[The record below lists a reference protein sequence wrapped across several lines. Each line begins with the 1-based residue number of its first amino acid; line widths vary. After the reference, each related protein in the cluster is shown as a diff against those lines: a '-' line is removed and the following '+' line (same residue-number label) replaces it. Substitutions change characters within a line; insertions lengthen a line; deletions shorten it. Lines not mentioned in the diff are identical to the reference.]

1 MKIRTNKLF
10 TLLILSFVTIIMAFG
25 SITNVNAASST
36 IFNGEWPLGKT
47 EDVKDGLQVG
57 TYMSLNGENSF
68 FSTRDTFMKAHSDL
82 DVTSNPSSV
91 DQIAHM
97 KNTTGDDKDV
107 TVDYS
112 LPAQSSK
119 ATSTDKQ
126 LAVYNGSELKAP
138 EGMTIK
144 YSFNKSAYGDWD
156 ATKANQLTSI
166 QVKGTLKAGSEFKIT
181 MPLKLQLEN
190 FDIEQAY
197 FPASVLEITYDIEAG
212 ASGMGYLQVHLTK
225 PIKSDYK
232 TSSQHYLGVLKKN
245 ADGAYIK
252 APEKIQK
259 LLPVQNSAN
268 EIYYDNFDV
277 YDYFNG
283 KMPNESNLY
292 YGGRFYINLKNI
304 QDSIRNDGYS
314 TLVDLND
321 TSKLQEFYFSGY
333 VTVNSTP
340 KIEND
345 ALKPGQLHVSLREV
359 VNTKDYTLPLNSK
372 WDNTKDVT
380 VYDHLEKTV
389 AVNSKD
395 VKITGKVDTSKAGQ
409 YKVKYTYLPDNVS
422 NTQVVTVLPGPHT
435 DKPSNNKPSKK
446 VTVVTKKLPKTG
458 EKDTSLMAI
467 SGLVL
472 LSGLTAAYVLNRK
485 RA

>member
-10 TLLILSFVTIIMAFG
+10 TLLMLSFVTIIMVFG

-36 IFNGEWPLGKT
+36 IFNGDWPVGKA
-47 EDVKDGLQVG
+47 EDNQNGIEVG
-57 TYMSLNGENSF
+57 TYLDADGQKSNYASLDQGYIIS
-68 FSTRDTFMKAHSDL
+68 HSIL
-82 DVTSNPSSV
+82 DVTTNPSSV
-91 DQIAHM
+91 KQVAHI
-97 KNTTGDDKDV
+97 KNTTGADKDISV
-107 TVDYS
+107 NYG
-112 LPAQSSK
+112 LPMSASK
-119 ATSTDKQ
+119 DPSADNQ
-126 LAVYNGSELKAP
+126 LAVYNGSELTAP

-144 YSFNKSAYGDWD
+144 YSYSKSVYGDWD
-156 ATKANQLTSI
+156 ASKANQLLGI
-166 QVKGTLKAGSEFKIT
+166 QVSGTLKAGAEVKLEL
-181 MPLKLQLEN
+181 PLKLQLEN
-190 FDIEQAY
+190 YKPEDAY
-197 FPASVLEITYDIEAG
+197 FTDLLSLNYGLEGGAG
-212 ASGMGYLQVHLTK
+212 GTVQVHVTQPIGNDFKTSGM
-225 PIKSDYK
+225 
-232 TSSQHYLGVLKKN
+232 HYFGVTKKN
-245 ADGAYIK
+245 ADGNYVAV
-252 APEKIQK
+252 PEKIQK
-259 LLPVQNSAN
+259 LLPVQNADN
-268 EIYYDNFDV
+268 EIKYDNFNMIGYYQKLGND
-277 YDYFNG
+277 
-283 KMPNESNLY
+283 PIEY
-292 YGGRFYINLKNI
+292 YGGVYQITLENI
-304 QDSIRNDGYS
+304 QNSVRNDGYS
-314 TLVDLND
+314 TLVSSKDS
-321 TSKLQEFYFSGY
+321 SKLVPYYSYGY
-333 VTVNSTP
+333 TSYSNGNVPIVGG
-340 KIEND
+340 K
-345 ALKPGQLHVSLREV
+345 LKPGQAYVSLREV

-409 YKVKYTYLPDNVS
+409 YKIKYTYLPDNVS